1 MSPSAALRTLVLA
14 GVALVSVSLALG
26 VSSIRDGDDSR
37 ASTARSSAAPAGEW
51 YRAIA
56 APYAFDRRTRST
68 ACGHSTKRALLGVAH
83 PVLPCGAKLT
93 IFYAGQQ
100 VLTQVVDRGTGS
112 AGRDLE
118 LTAPLARRLG
128 LTGVKRVLW
137 RFAPPPQ

>member
-1 MSPSAALRTLVLA
+1 VSPTTALRALVLA

-26 VSSIRDGDDSR
+26 ISSLRDRDEPETP
-37 ASTARSSAAPAGEW
+37 ATADSAAPAGDW

-56 APYAFDRRTRST
+56 APYALDSGTRST
-68 ACGHSTKRALLGVAH
+68 ACGHSTKRPLLGVAH

-93 IFYAGQQ
+93 VFYGGQQ

-118 LTAPLARRLG
+118 LTVPLARRLG

-137 RFAPPPQ
+137 RFAAPPQ

>member
-1 MSPSAALRTLVLA
+1 VSPSAALGTLVLA
-14 GVALVSVSLALG
+14 GIALLSVSLALG
-26 VSSIRDGDDSR
+26 ISSIRDDDDSGTR
-37 ASTARSSAAPAGEW
+37 AAGSSAVPAGEW

-56 APYAFDRRTRST
+56 APYAFDRGTRST
-68 ACGHSTKRALLGVAH
+68 ACGHSTKRPLLGVAH

-93 IFYAGQQ
+93 IFYGGQQ

-118 LTAPLARRLG
+118 LTVPLARRLG

-137 RFAPPPQ
+137 RFAAPPQ